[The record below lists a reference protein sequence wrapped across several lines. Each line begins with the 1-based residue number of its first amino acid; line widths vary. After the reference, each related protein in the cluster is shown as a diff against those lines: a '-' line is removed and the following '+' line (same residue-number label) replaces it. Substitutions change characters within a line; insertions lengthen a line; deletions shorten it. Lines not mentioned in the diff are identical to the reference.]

1 MKSFHL
7 RLPLFIT
14 LCSFSFSAVSQVMV
28 EFKDNKSKVYD
39 YSWADEFDATT
50 LNTDK
55 WMNSYPWGR
64 HLRCNPEVNYYSD
77 GKDLI
82 LENGFLQ
89 IQARKAPITT
99 RAIPYENDDF
109 IISCKNKPD
118 TKNLMNFE
126 YQSGLIYSKE
136 KFKYGHFEI
145 RFKTDASSGHWPAFW
160 LFGGDGQEIDI
171 FEIGAGKLNEVHVDV
186 HCKSGCKN
194 YPVFLGIFKK
204 NWGGYLKTNAT
215 WPNEFHTMAA
225 TWEPGGVTWYLDDMP
240 IAWWKGDFH
249 EPLALIA
256 NMAVADFE
264 GSLGG
269 EILPTTKFP
278 ALMQVDYIRVW
289 QESSTQKL
297 RLKMNKHYDRLGENK
312 EAKILKKNRPMYKRS
327 KIKEDFERCYLSL
340 KVDRNLSIQRNGT
353 AMMKRTMRILKDKKV
368 VYQKQ
373 LDFKNEV
380 ISLQSLSSGVYEL
393 QIGSGS
399 QFASMEL
406 ELP

>member
-1 MKSFHL
+1 
-7 RLPLFIT
+7 
-14 LCSFSFSAVSQVMV
+14 
-28 EFKDNKSKVYD
+28 
-39 YSWADEFDATT
+39 
-50 LNTDK
+50 
-55 WMNSYPWGR
+55 MNSYPWGR

-77 GKDLI
+77 GEDLI
-82 LENGFLQ
+82 VQNGVLQ

-118 TKNLMNFE
+118 IKNLMPFE

-160 LFGGDGQEIDI
+160 LFGADNQEIDI
-171 FEIGAGKLNEVHVDV
+171 FEMGDGRLNEVHVDV

-194 YPVFLGIFKK
+194 YPVFMGIFKK
-204 NWGGYLKTNAT
+204 NWGGYLKTNAS
-215 WPNEFHTMAA
+215 WPNEFHTMAV
-225 TWEPGGVTWYLDDMP
+225 TWEPEGVTWYLDDMP

-269 EILPTTKFP
+269 KILPTTKFP
-278 ALMQVDYIRVW
+278 AQMQVDYIRVW
-289 QESSTQKL
+289 QEPSKQKAK
-297 RLKMNKHYDRLGENK
+297 LKVNPQFERTEEKK
-312 EAKILKKNRPMYKRS
+312 VAKILKKNRPMYKRS
-327 KIKEDFERCYLSL
+327 KINKDFERSYIHLTAD
-340 KVDRNLSIQRNGT
+340 KNLTIQRNGT
-353 AMMKRTMRILKDKKV
+353 DLINRKLRIVKDQKV
-368 VYQKQ
+368 IFEKQ
-373 LDFKNEV
+373 LQFKNEV
-380 ISLQSLSSGVYEL
+380 ISLQSLPSGSYDL
-393 QIGSGS
+393 QIESGS
-399 QFASMEL
+399 QKASIEL